1 MALHRLLLGIFSL
14 LIFAPGAFARGVELY
29 AWSPGTTLA
38 PLIIPVRASETP
50 EQAAHRYLRE
60 LGKNPDLM
68 ELFEG
73 RLPHLPSENFK
84 VLPEPDRERRALMIA
99 NNPRALQPSYRP
111 LRNLI
116 HAFKQQ
122 QNDSYILPM
131 TADLG
136 LSRAETLDF
145 FQQIS
150 EKFPLLVPM
159 GGADVDPHFYGQQT
173 VHARDL
179 NPTRDQFELQLIK
192 HYVAQ
197 EKGFVLGICR
207 GSQLTAVALGYQLL
221 QDVPYQK
228 GSQVPHANDWH
239 PIQVHATTHNLLKDL
254 AGSADQLRVNS
265 LHHQSVV
272 HKEGGPLELAA
283 QSADG
288 ITEAT
293 EFKNG
298 RGLLLQFHPELMEN
312 ELGERILKRVIQQ
325 KNKVMRIRCGK
336 AFGD

>member
-1 MALHRLLLGIFSL
+1 MCLHRLLPGLFSI
-14 LIFAPGAFARGVELY
+14 LIWAAPSWAAGLELY

-38 PLIIPVRASETP
+38 PLIIAVRDSETP
-50 EQAAHRYLRE
+50 EQAARRYLRE
-60 LGKNPDLM
+60 LAKNPDLV
-68 ELFEG
+68 ELFQG
-73 RLPHLPSENFK
+73 RPPFLPVENFRP
-84 VLPEPDRERRALMIA
+84 LRGLERERRALMIA
-99 NNPRALQPSYRP
+99 NNPRSLREEDRP

-116 HAFKQQ
+116 RSFERQR
-122 QNDSYILPM
+122 NESFILPM

-136 LSRAETLDF
+136 LSQAESRDF
-145 FQQIS
+145 LLQIS
-150 EKFPLLVPM
+150 NKFSFLVAM
-159 GGADVDPHFYGQQT
+159 GGDDVDPHFYGQRN
-173 VHARDL
+173 VHSRDL
-179 NPTRDQFELQLIK
+179 NPTRDQFELRLIK
-192 HYVAQ
+192 HYVTQ

-207 GSQLTAVALGYQLL
+207 GSQLTAVALGYRLL

-228 GSQVPHANDWH
+228 GLQVPHANDWH
-239 PIQVHATTHNLLKDL
+239 PVQVRATTHNLLKGL
-254 AGSADQLRVNS
+254 AGSTDQLWVNS

-288 ITEAT
+288 VTEAT